1 MLIICDDDGNYNV
14 STPMSEVL
22 LQLTLAPAL
31 ALTVTTIGEF
41 RRIQPLLHSTAA
53 AYILSFFHSH

>member
-1 MLIICDDDGNYNV
+1 
-14 STPMSEVL
+14 MSEVL